1 VPPLRFTYVRDIVL
15 MFWVGLICAS
25 SGWALVYLAAR
36 LDAGVIGRAHKA
48 SAAKMNALQFF
59 SALTS

>member
-1 VPPLRFTYVRDIVL
+1 MRDIVL

-36 LDAGVIGRAHKA
+36 LDASVIGRAHKA